1 MRILVV
7 NDDGIEA
14 EGIRRLARAAQTFG
28 EVWVVAP
35 KHQCSA
41 MSSRITLRGEIEV
54 RKETFPVEG
63 VNAYSVAGTPA
74 DCVKIALAEL
84 MTEKPDIVFSGI
96 NHGFNAG
103 IDIQYSGT
111 VGAAMEALLSGI
123 PAIAFSSEIH
133 GSPEVVEEYLIPI
146 AEELLKQPLP
156 ANEIWNVNFPGC
168 ARSKLKGIRWGCTP
182 AQTPFYRDHFQRV
195 REEENGFVLSAAGI
209 PVTTPFAEGT
219 DAYAIQNG
227 YISIGT
233 IRSMILEP

>member
-7 NDDGIEA
+7 NDDGIKA
-14 EGIRRLARAAQTFG
+14 EGIIRLARAAQTFG

-41 MSSRITLRGEIEV
+41 MSSRITLRGEIAVE
-54 RKETFPVEG
+54 REGFPVEDIT
-63 VNAYSVAGTPA
+63 AYSVDGTPA
-74 DCVKIALAEL
+74 DCVKIALTEL
-84 MTEKPDIVFSGI
+84 MPEKPDIVFSGI

-111 VGAAMEALLSGI
+111 VGAAMEALLNGI
-123 PAIAFSSEIH
+123 PAIAFSSEVH
-133 GSPEVVEEYLIPI
+133 GSVEVVEEYLVPI
-146 AEELLKQPLP
+146 AEELLKKPLP

-168 ARSKLKGIRWGCTP
+168 TLAELKGVRRDCVP

-195 REEENGFVLSAAGI
+195 RESERGFVVSAAGI
-209 PVTTPFAEGT
+209 PVTTPFPAET

-227 YISIGT
+227 YISVGT
-233 IRSMILEP
+233 IRSMILVP